1 MCCDEIRGQGVPASS
16 FTGSAGVSP
25 ASFPAVRFAISV
37 SISSKVFCPSAAL
50 RVSVILLLLPFAGCD
65 APSGDRGGEVQV
77 RNADR
82 EIELSAVFHR
92 GNAEKGTWHL
102 LVHEDGSM
110 ASLAY
115 FTTDV
120 TPLSFYE
127 KLRALEFEAR
137 DTVSCET
144 MGDGAASTAGDA
156 LEYFFTWE
164 GGPQRL
170 PLGELLVEALP
181 EGVDAETKGLE
192 MRFGGNHTGADAAS
206 PPAHKSG
213 CLACLYTCCAG
224 VTSNSRANLALL
236 RREND
241 WHRYRVNPRFDLADG
256 TTVRITIR
264 AKRHE
269 VHEEESKRR

>member
-1 MCCDEIRGQGVPASS
+1 MCCDGIRGQGVPASS
-16 FTGSAGVSP
+16 FTGNAGVSP
-25 ASFPAVRFAISV
+25 ASGEGKPQIRSLASGVRWAGSAGGSPASFSALRFAIN
-37 SISSKVFCPSAAL
+37 
-50 RVSVILLLLPFAGCD
+50 ILAILSLLPLTNCD
-65 APSGDRGGEVQV
+65 EPSGDRGGNVEV
-77 RNADR
+77 RSADR

-110 ASLAY
+110 GSLAY

-127 KLRALEFEAR
+127 KLRALGFEAR

-144 MGDGAASTAGDA
+144 MGDGAASTDGDA

-164 GGPQRL
+164 GGPRRL

-206 PPAHKSG
+206 PPAHESG

-241 WHRYRVNPRFDLADG
+241 WHRYRVNPKVGLVDG
-256 TTVRITIR
+256 TKVRITIR
-264 AKRHE
+264 AR
-269 VHEEESKRR
+269 